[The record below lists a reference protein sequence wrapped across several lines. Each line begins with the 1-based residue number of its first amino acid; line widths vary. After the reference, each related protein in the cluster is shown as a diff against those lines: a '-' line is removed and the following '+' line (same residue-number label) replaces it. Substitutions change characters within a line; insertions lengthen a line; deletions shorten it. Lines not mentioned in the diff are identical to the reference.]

1 MAMVMKQTVHLV
13 LYTTVD
19 KLTTSNSLNM
29 TLNMAPCI
37 KHPERRLSRWCGL
50 WAVSLKVHRVQ

>member
-1 MAMVMKQTVHLV
+1 MLNAM
-13 LYTTVD
+13 VD

-37 KHPERRLSRWCGL
+37 KHPERRVNRWCGL